1 MFLPPIGQPPSS
13 SIQGGGNGNGN
24 NQQQQQQQ
32 QQQTSVINTST
43 SSSGSSSAN
52 PIGLPAPPHMASMP
66 STPPGTGIMTML
78 NPPLDLSPP
87 PRPDFGREGR
97 SIKLRANHFAI
108 RIPPILIQHYDLNIQ
123 PDKCPKRVNRE
134 IIDTMV
140 NKFQNIFNTQH
151 PAFDGKRNL
160 YTKDSLPFGR
170 ERIELEV
177 TLPGPGEGRDR
188 CFKVQIKWVAQ
199 VSLVS
204 LQEALQGHGP
214 PVPNEAVSALD
225 VIMRH
230 LPSMKYTPVGRSF
243 FSPPDIQYNPLGGGR
258 EVWFG
263 FHQSVRP
270 SYWRMSLNI
279 DVSATAFYKSQPVI
293 DFMCEVLDIR
303 DIQEQRRP
311 LNDAQRCGKSGNI
324 PPGTTVDVAITHP
337 TEYDFYLCS
346 HAGIQGTSRPSH
358 YHVLWDDNNFTSDE
372 LQALTYQLC
381 HTYVRCTRSVSI
393 PAPAYYA
400 HLVAFRARYHLIERE
415 PESNEGSHQSS
426 NGDSNGQHQVQL
438 SRAVT
443 VHPDSA
449 QVMYFA

>member
-1 MFLPPIGQPPSS
+1 MFLPPIGQPTSS
-13 SIQGGGNGNGN
+13 SSLQGGGNGNGN
-24 NQQQQQQQ
+24 NNNNNNQQQQ
-32 QQQTSVINTST
+32 SHMINASAN
-43 SSSGSSSAN
+43 SSGSSSVN
-52 PIGLPAPPHMASMP
+52 PIGLPP

-78 NPPLDLSPP
+78 HPPLDLSPP

-160 YTKDSLPFGR
+160 YTKDPLPFGR

-204 LQEALQGHGP
+204 LQEALQGQGP

-230 LPSMKYTPVGRSF
+230 LPSMK
-243 FSPPDIQYNPLGGGR
+243 
-258 EVWFG
+258 
-263 FHQSVRP
+263 
-270 SYWRMSLNI
+270 
-279 DVSATAFYKSQPVI
+279 
-293 DFMCEVLDIR
+293 
-303 DIQEQRRP
+303 
-311 LNDAQRCGKSGNI
+311 
-324 PPGTTVDVAITHP
+324 
-337 TEYDFYLCS
+337 
-346 HAGIQGTSRPSH
+346 
-358 YHVLWDDNNFTSDE
+358 
-372 LQALTYQLC
+372 
-381 HTYVRCTRSVSI
+381 
-393 PAPAYYA
+393 
-400 HLVAFRARYHLIERE
+400 
-415 PESNEGSHQSS
+415 
-426 NGDSNGQHQVQL
+426 
-438 SRAVT
+438 
-443 VHPDSA
+443 
-449 QVMYFA
+449 

>member
-311 LNDAQRCGKSGNI
+311 LNDAQRVK
-324 PPGTTVDVAITHP
+324 
-337 TEYDFYLCS
+337 
-346 HAGIQGTSRPSH
+346 
-358 YHVLWDDNNFTSDE
+358 FTKE
-372 LQALTYQLC
+372 
-381 HTYVRCTRSVSI
+381 I
-393 PAPAYYA
+393 K
-400 HLVAFRARYHLIERE
+400 
-415 PESNEGSHQSS
+415 G
-426 NGDSNGQHQVQL
+426 
-438 SRAVT
+438 
-443 VHPDSA
+443 
-449 QVMYFA
+449 

>member
-1 MFLPPIGQPPSS
+1 MFLPPIGQPTSS
-13 SIQGGGNGNGN
+13 SSLQGGGNGNGN
-24 NQQQQQQQ
+24 NNQQQ
-32 QQQTSVINTST
+32 SNIINTST

-52 PIGLPAPPHMASMP
+52 PIGLPPHMTSMP
-66 STPPGTGIMTML
+66 STPPGGTGIMTML

-140 NKFQNIFNTQH
+140 NKFQHIFNTQH

-160 YTKDSLPFGR
+160 YTKDPLPFGR

-214 PVPNEAVSALD
+214 PVSNEAVSALD

-230 LPSMKYTPVGRSF
+230 LPSMK
-243 FSPPDIQYNPLGGGR
+243 
-258 EVWFG
+258 
-263 FHQSVRP
+263 
-270 SYWRMSLNI
+270 
-279 DVSATAFYKSQPVI
+279 
-293 DFMCEVLDIR
+293 
-303 DIQEQRRP
+303 
-311 LNDAQRCGKSGNI
+311 
-324 PPGTTVDVAITHP
+324 
-337 TEYDFYLCS
+337 
-346 HAGIQGTSRPSH
+346 
-358 YHVLWDDNNFTSDE
+358 
-372 LQALTYQLC
+372 
-381 HTYVRCTRSVSI
+381 
-393 PAPAYYA
+393 
-400 HLVAFRARYHLIERE
+400 
-415 PESNEGSHQSS
+415 
-426 NGDSNGQHQVQL
+426 
-438 SRAVT
+438 
-443 VHPDSA
+443 
-449 QVMYFA
+449 